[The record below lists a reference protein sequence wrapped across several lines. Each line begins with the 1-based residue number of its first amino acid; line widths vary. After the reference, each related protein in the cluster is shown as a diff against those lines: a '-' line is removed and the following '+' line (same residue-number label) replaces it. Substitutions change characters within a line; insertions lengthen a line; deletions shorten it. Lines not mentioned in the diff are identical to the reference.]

1 MHDPDDIAHRAA
13 RKANR
18 RDPYAGPEP
27 AVKGWG
33 ETPDYGDLHPL
44 DEPPEPVS
52 GELVPGS
59 HFSNEQWARAAY
71 MIAAGCPYTQ
81 VSLAMGCH
89 RRTLWRAYD
98 ISPAFRHRI
107 AWERRH
113 FEREA
118 RAQIRSLHKMVST
131 QIEMAVS
138 RGDMRTI
145 RWLADRMGLVARDG
159 MMVPPGADDE
169 SPDPVAF
176 REEDPPDDAAIAA
189 AAAQPETPCDPG
201 PLPAG
206 GAVPLEPDLCDPR
219 IVGQD
224 RDTGDDRVPPLGVPG
239 DPSRCHVT
247 PVPVTKGDTMG

>member
-1 MHDPDDIAHRAA
+1 MHDPDDLAYRAA

-27 AVKGWG
+27 AVKGWDQ
-33 ETPDYGDLHPL
+33 TPDYGDRHPL

-71 MIAAGCPYTQ
+71 MIAAGCPYEQ
-81 VSLAMGCH
+81 VARAVGCN
-89 RRTLWRAYD
+89 RKTLWRAHHL
-98 ISPAFRHRI
+98 SPDFRHRI

-145 RWLADRMGLVARDG
+145 RWLADRLGLVARDG
-159 MMVPPGADDE
+159 MMVPPGAAFAA
-169 SPDPVAF
+169 PDPIAF
-176 REEDPPDDAAIAA
+176 REEHPPDDAVLAA
-189 AAAQPETPCDPG
+189 YAALPEAPHRGG
-201 PLPAG
+201 PAPAG
-206 GAVPLEPDLCDPR
+206 AALSLEPDLCDPR
-219 IVGQD
+219 IIGQD
-224 RDTGDDRVPPLGVPG
+224 RDTVGEVPRLP
-239 DPSRCHVT
+239 
-247 PVPVTKGDTMG
+247 